1 MVEPFGQFG
10 QQRNGK
16 AIREIL
22 TVMFE
27 AVAGKTISLSIET
40 EVLATMVSEWP
51 AVEVT
56 GVSSVTELVLD
67 VKARLPPI
75 DSAPAVRSIAPALA
89 VMVLDMVIVS
99 PAVAVSA
106 SNSIAELAKVMSPVF
121 EVDAC
126 EKEVMLIK
134 GRLLGSYRQSNSVD
148 RLGKQITIGVAAG

>member
-1 MVEPFGQFG
+1 M
-10 QQRNGK
+10 
-16 AIREIL
+16 L
-22 TVMFE
+22 
-27 AVAGKTISLSIET
+27 VADAGSDISFSIET

-99 PAVAVSA
+99 PAVAVSEA
-106 SNSIAELAKVMSPVF
+106 NSIAESWKVMSPVV

-126 EKEVMLIK
+126 ERK
-134 GRLLGSYRQSNSVD
+134 
-148 RLGKQITIGVAAG
+148 